1 MISKEL
7 QDAMNS
13 QMNAELYSSYLY
25 LSMSGYFESINLPGA
40 ANWMRCQAQEELVH
54 VMKFFT
60 FLKER
65 GGRVR
70 MAAIDG
76 PPNEWDS
83 PLAAFEAAYRH
94 EQLVSGRI
102 NDLVD
107 LAIQQK
113 DHASNN
119 FLQWFVAEQVEEEA
133 SADAVI
139 QQIKLAGDG
148 GGLFMVDKEL
158 AARVFAPPPAA
169 GSE

>member
-7 QDAMNS
+7 QDAMNA

-25 LSMSGYFESINLPGA
+25 LSMSGYFESINLPGF

-60 FLKER
+60 FIKDR
-65 GGRVR
+65 GGRVH
-70 MAAIDG
+70 MSAIEG

-83 PLAAFEAAYRH
+83 PLAAFQAAYLH
-94 EQLVSGRI
+94 EQYVSSRI

-139 QQIKLAGDG
+139 QQVKLAGNG
-148 GGLFMVDKEL
+148 GGLFMVDREL
-158 AARVFAPPPAA
+158 GTRVFVPLAV
-169 GSE
+169 GGE